1 MRENI
6 EHIVINKVVS
16 GDELAYRY
24 IVDRYKDYVFNI
36 AFKVLRN
43 HEDAEEVTQ
52 DSFLKAYKALKDFK
66 GESKFSTWIYKIAFN
81 SAVSKTRKKVIS
93 KEDVNE
99 VPEIQFDNI
108 DILSATD
115 SLKKSERK
123 KYISRALEKLS
134 VEEQVLVTLFYFEE
148 NSIAEVSEIT
158 GLDISNVKV
167 KIHRARKKLY
177 KALCDDLQEEVKEI
191 L

>member
-6 EHIVINKVVS
+6 EHIVINKVIN

-24 IVDRYKDYVFNI
+24 IVDRYSKYVFNI

-52 DSFLKAYKALKDFK
+52 DSFLKAFKALKDFK
-66 GESKFSTWIYKIAFN
+66 GDSKFSTWIYKIAFN

-93 KEDVNE
+93 KEDIDDI
-99 VPEIQFDNI
+99 PEIQFENVDL
-108 DILSATD
+108 LSATD
-115 SLKKSERK
+115 NLRKGERK
-123 KYISRALEKLS
+123 KYITRALEKLS
-134 VEEQVLVTLFYFEE
+134 DEEQVLITLFYFEE

-158 GLDISNVKV
+158 GLELNNVKV
-167 KIHRARKKLY
+167 KIHRSRKKLHR
-177 KALCDDLQEEVKEI
+177 ALCEDLQKEVKEI